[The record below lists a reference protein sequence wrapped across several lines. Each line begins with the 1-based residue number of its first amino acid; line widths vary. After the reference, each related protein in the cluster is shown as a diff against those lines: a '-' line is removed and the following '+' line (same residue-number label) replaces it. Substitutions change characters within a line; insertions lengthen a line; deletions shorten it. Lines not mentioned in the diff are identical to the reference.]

1 MLKLREERLK
11 RDWSQTWVSGLS
23 GIASPDLSAIER
35 EVKPPYPGWRRRLSR
50 VFGMPEEELFARV
63 DPEEEPAKRMVT

>member
-1 MLKLREERLK
+1 M
-11 RDWSQTWVSGLS
+11 SGLT

-35 EVKPPYPGWRRRLSR
+35 EVKPPFPGWRRRLSR
-50 VFGMPEEELFARV
+50 VFGMSEDELFAQV